1 MTQEKTKEE
10 LEASVRYWM
19 LEYDNQRRLNQEVST
34 NNLRLA
40 QLLDEEHNRG
50 PKLTTK
56 QGIMLNL
63 VINSV
68 GVFPHVFNAAKRW
81 DRAEE
86 LYEEGVKRGHF
97 PKG

>member
-1 MTQEKTKEE
+1 MITKFNII
-10 LEASVRYWM
+10 LCLVVNFGPLLCSSSNFTAS
-19 LEYDNQRRLNQEVST
+19 LRLV
-34 NNLRLA
+34 RLA
-40 QLLDEEHNRG
+40 QLLDEEHGKG

-56 QGIMLNL
+56 QGIMLSL

>member
-10 LEASVRYWM
+10 LEASISYWM
-19 LEYDNQRRLNQEVST
+19 LEYDNQRRL
-34 NNLRLA
+34 RLA
-40 QLLDEEHNRG
+40 QLLDEEHGKG

-68 GVFPHVFNAAKRW
+68 GIFPHVFNAAKRW

-97 PKG
+97 PK

>member
-10 LEASVRYWM
+10 LEASISYWM
-19 LEYDNQRRLNQEVST
+19 LEYDNQRRL
-34 NNLRLA
+34 RLA
-40 QLLDEEHNRG
+40 QLLDEEHGKG

-97 PKG
+97 PK

>member
-10 LEASVRYWM
+10 LEASVKYWM
-19 LEYDNQRRLNQEVST
+19 LEYGNQRRLNQV
-34 NNLRLA
+34 A
-40 QLLDEEHNRG
+40 QLLDEEHNKG

-56 QGIMLNL
+56 QGIMLSL

-68 GVFPHVFNAAKRW
+68 GVFPHVFSAAKRW

-97 PKG
+97 PK

>member
-1 MTQEKTKEE
+1 MAQEKTKEE
-10 LEASVRYWM
+10 LEASVKYWM
-19 LEYDNQRRLNQEVST
+19 LEYDNQRRLNQEASLT
-34 NNLRLA
+34 NLRLA
-40 QLLDEEHNRG
+40 VKLDEEHNRG

-56 QGIMLNL
+56 QRIMLNL

-97 PKG
+97 PK

>member
-10 LEASVRYWM
+10 LEASISYWM
-19 LEYDNQRRLNQEVST
+19 LEYDNQRRL
-34 NNLRLA
+34 RLA
-40 QLLDEEHNRG
+40 QLLDEEHGKG

-68 GVFPHVFNAAKRW
+68 GVFPHVLNAAKRW